1 MQKQSSNKKT
11 MSNMKKYIFIVI
23 LAVTSQVVSAQQE
36 LMISQYMFNGLVLN
50 PAYAGSHNYWSATA
64 LHRSQWVKFDKA
76 PRTQTAAIDGRI
88 AGGKLGLGFNLSND
102 NIGVTN
108 QFDLGANL
116 STRVSLGAGFLSAG
130 IRLGAS
136 RYSANVTELDVQH
149 QGDPVYANNINGAIA
164 PRLGAGLYYYQRT
177 WFVGLSV
184 PSILAMDDAIANYSD
199 GMNSFYRAHAYL
211 NAGVVFESSPDLA
224 FKPSVLVKMQGNAPL
239 QVDLNLNVLMMRKFW
254 IGAGYRTGDA
264 LVAMLEWNIT
274 NQLRIGYAFDYT
286 LSDIQRYSNNS
297 HEIMLGYDFGKDVDI
312 KARSPRYF

>member
-1 MQKQSSNKKT
+1 
-11 MSNMKKYIFIVI
+11 MSNMKKYIFILV
-23 LAVTSQVVSAQQE
+23 LAVSSSFAGAQQE

-88 AGGKLGLGFNLSND
+88 ANGKLGLGFNLSND
-102 NIGVTN
+102 AIGVTN

-130 IRLGAS
+130 LRVGAS
-136 RYSANVTELDVQH
+136 RYSANLTDVEILDEA
-149 QGDPVYANNINGAIA
+149 DPVYAGNINGKIV

-184 PSILAMDDAIANYSD
+184 PSLLAADESVASYSA

-211 NAGVVFESSPDLA
+211 NAGVVFETSPDLA
-224 FKPSVLVKMQGNAPL
+224 FKPSVLIKMQGNAPIEA
-239 QVDLNLNVLMMRKFW
+239 DLNLNVLFLRKFW
-254 IGAGYRTGDA
+254 VGAGYRTGDA
-264 LVAMLEWNIT
+264 LVAMFEWNIT

-286 LSDIQRYSNNS
+286 LSDMQRYSNNS

>member
-1 MQKQSSNKKT
+1 

-23 LAVTSQVVSAQQE
+23 LAVTGGFATAQQE

-88 AGGKLGLGFNLSND
+88 ANGKLGLGFNLSND
-102 NIGVTN
+102 AIGITN
-108 QFDLGANL
+108 QFDLGVNL

-136 RYSANVTELDVQH
+136 RYSANLTDAVIWDEQ
-149 QGDPVYANNINGAIA
+149 DPVYANNINGAIV

-177 WFVGLSV
+177 WFVGLSLPTLLAV
-184 PSILAMDDAIANYSD
+184 DESISNYSS
-199 GMNSFYRAHAYL
+199 GLNSFYRSHAYL
-211 NAGVVFESSPDLA
+211 NAGVVFETTPDLA
-224 FKPSVLVKMQGNAPL
+224 FKPSVLIKMQGNAPI
-239 QVDLNLNVLMMRKFW
+239 QADINLNVLFLRKFW
-254 IGAGYRTGDA
+254 VGAGYRTGDA
-264 LVAMLEWNIT
+264 MVAMLEWNIT

>member
-1 MQKQSSNKKT
+1 
-11 MSNMKKYIFIVI
+11 MKKYIFIVV
-23 LAVTSQVVSAQQE
+23 LAISFGAVNAQQE

-88 AGGKLGLGFNLSND
+88 ANGKLGLGFNLSND
-102 NIGVTN
+102 AIGVTN
-108 QFDLGANL
+108 QFDLGVNL

-136 RYSANVTELDVQH
+136 RYSANLSDVQILDES
-149 QGDPVYANNINGAIA
+149 DPVYAGNINGAIA
-164 PRLGAGLYYYQRT
+164 PRLGLGLYYYTRT
-177 WFVGLSV
+177 WFVGLSI
-184 PSILAMDDAIANYSD
+184 PSIIAMDEAIANYSA
-199 GMNSFYRAHAYL
+199 GMNSFYRAHTYL
-211 NAGVVFESSPDLA
+211 NAGVVIESTPDLA
-224 FKPSVLVKMQGNAPL
+224 FKPNVLLKVQGNAPI
-239 QVDLNLNVLMMRKFW
+239 QADFNLNVLLLRKFW

-264 LVAMLEWNIT
+264 MVAMLEWNIT

-297 HEIMLGYDFGKDVDI
+297 HEIMLGFDFGKDVNI

>member
-1 MQKQSSNKKT
+1 
-11 MSNMKKYIFIVI
+11 MSNMKKYIFIMI
-23 LAVTSQVVSAQQE
+23 LALSCNWITAQQE

-50 PAYAGSHNYWSATA
+50 PAYAGSHSYWSATA

-76 PRTQTAAIDGRI
+76 PSTQTAAIDGRI

-102 NIGVTN
+102 AIGVTN
-108 QFDLGANL
+108 QFDLGVNL
-116 STRVSLGAGFLSAG
+116 SSRVSLGAGFLSAG

-136 RYSANVTELDVQH
+136 RYSANLTDLDVYQD
-149 QGDPVYANNINGAIA
+149 GDPVYANNINGEIA

-177 WFVGLSV
+177 WFVGISV
-184 PSILAMDDAIANYSD
+184 PSILAMDEKIANYSE

-211 NAGVVFESSPDLA
+211 NAGVVIESSPDLA
-224 FKPSVLVKMQGNAPL
+224 FKPSILVKMQGNAPVE
-239 QVDLNLNVLMMRKFW
+239 VDLNLNILMLRKFW

-264 LVAMLEWNIT
+264 LIAMLEWNIT

-286 LSDIQRYSNNS
+286 LSDLQRYSNNS
-297 HEIMLGYDFGKDVDI
+297 HEVMLGYDFGKDVNI

>member
-1 MQKQSSNKKT
+1 MIR
-11 MSNMKKYIFIVI
+11 MKKYIIIFI
-23 LAVTSQVVSAQQE
+23 LAISSAVVNAQQE

-50 PAYAGSHNYWSATA
+50 PAYAGSHGYWSATA
-64 LHRSQWVKFDKA
+64 LHRSQWVKLDKA
-76 PRTQTAAIDGRI
+76 PHTQTAAIDGRI

-102 NIGVTN
+102 AIGVTN

-136 RYSANVTELDVQH
+136 RYSANLTELDIH
-149 QGDPVYANNINGAIA
+149 QPGDPVYGNDINGEIA

-184 PSILAMDDAIANYSD
+184 PSILAMDEKIAQYSN
-199 GMNSFYRAHAYL
+199 GMNSFYRAHAYF

-224 FKPSVLVKMQGNAPL
+224 FKPSMLLKLQGNAPVE
-239 QVDLNLNVLMMRKFW
+239 VDLNLNVLLMRKFW

-264 LVAMLEWNIT
+264 MIAMLEWNIT

-286 LSDIQRYSNNS
+286 LSDIQKYSNNS
-297 HEIMLGYDFGKDVDI
+297 HEIMLGYDFGKNVDI